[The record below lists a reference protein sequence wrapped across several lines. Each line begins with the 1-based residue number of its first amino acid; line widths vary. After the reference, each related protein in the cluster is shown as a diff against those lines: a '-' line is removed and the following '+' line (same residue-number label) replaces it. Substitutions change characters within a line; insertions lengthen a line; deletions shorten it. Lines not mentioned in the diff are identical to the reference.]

1 MTLARTIILFCLL
14 ERDLLSAK
22 QRIIILIWE
31 AINTPRRPTLLLHIV
46 SWSCR
51 RPRFL
56 VHDRMEVKLA
66 NPTPPLLTLARDR
79 EVYSL
84 LLGKG
89 RLLVVVLD
97 QVASVG
103 NVPNFFQ
110 RHRKADGL
118 LCLPRRATPT
128 SIMGSPQS
136 RPPGWMDTSKSEWT
150 GLCSINPF
158 LYPVPGKLNL
168 TPDQVAE
175 KDAQR
180 KASVA
185 NARKRRA
192 SLDIFGDGVAANL
205 VLPSS

>member
-1 MTLARTIILFCLL
+1 MALARTIILFCLL
-14 ERDLLSAK
+14 ERDLSSAK

-51 RPRFL
+51 RPGFL

-66 NPTPPLLTLARDR
+66 NPNPPPLTLARDR

-110 RHRKADGL
+110 RHRKADDGL

-128 SIMGSPQS
+128 SIMGSPPVSTTRLDGHQQVRMDGTLLHQPLSVPRPWEAEPRPRPS
-136 RPPGWMDTSKSEWT
+136 R
-150 GLCSINPF
+150 
-158 LYPVPGKLNL
+158 
-168 TPDQVAE
+168 
-175 KDAQR
+175 
-180 KASVA
+180 
-185 NARKRRA
+185 
-192 SLDIFGDGVAANL
+192 
-205 VLPSS
+205 

>member
-1 MTLARTIILFCLL
+1 MQI
-14 ERDLLSAK
+14 
-22 QRIIILIWE
+22 Q
-31 AINTPRRPTLLLHIV
+31 
-46 SWSCR
+46 
-51 RPRFL
+51 
-56 VHDRMEVKLA
+56 
-66 NPTPPLLTLARDR
+66 TPPPPLTLARDR
-79 EVYSL
+79 KVYSL

-97 QVASVG
+97 QVASGG

-128 SIMGSPQS
+128 SMMGSPQS
-136 RPPGWMDTSKSEWT
+136 RPPGDTIKPEWT

-192 SLDIFGDGVAANL
+192 SLAIFGDGVAANL